1 VNKSGEVTVRNY
13 KPNGWLALLLLG
25 AVVAFS
31 VACNSCNVVSNIPG
45 NVAGQI
51 MNEAGQGRGFVS
63 VQLVDTATGIA
74 WGMENADDTGNYMF
88 KNVDTGT
95 YIIKV
100 ISIGG
105 GELPS
110 NAEEFRLSPGKTL
123 KQDIIIYDNPPE
135 EEN

>member
-1 VNKSGEVTVRNY
+1 VNNY
-13 KPNGWLALLLLG
+13 RPNGWAGLLLLL
-25 AVVAFS
+25 AVLAFS
-31 VACNSCNVVSNIPG
+31 IACSSCNIVSNIPG

-63 VQLVDTATGIA
+63 VQIVDIETGIA

-88 KNVDTGT
+88 KNVDTGS

-100 ISIGG
+100 LAIGG
-105 GELPS
+105 GELTS
-110 NAEEFRLSPGKTL
+110 DAKEFKLMPGKTL
-123 KQDIIIYDNPPE
+123 KQDIIVYDTPAE

>member
-1 VNKSGEVTVRNY
+1 MTFRFTSIAV
-13 KPNGWLALLLLG
+13 LALIALSIVCG
-25 AVVAFS
+25 
-31 VACNSCNVVSNIPG
+31 SCNVVGNIPG

-63 VQLVDTATGIA
+63 VQLIEVETGMP

-88 KNVDTGT
+88 KNVDPGT
-95 YIIKV
+95 YLIKI

-110 NAEEFRLSPGKTL
+110 DAKEFKLSPGKTL
-123 KQDIIIYDNPPE
+123 KQDIIIYSAPPE
-135 EEN
+135 AEET